1 MPSHCYPF
9 RNLTLSLVVVV
20 AVFSSVCAAQEVSFL
35 DLTKTAARVDL
46 RRPKAASLTPAV
58 HSGAQDLYHCPDPTN
73 NVGTLRISLV
83 SLDRTLYQAGD
94 EPKFEVT
101 VENAGA
107 TPVRIPISPHLA
119 DLQHKDA
126 AQEFAYY
133 ELQIVLW
140 IDADNWSTNTAGGAT
155 LYGANDNANTMLTLN
170 PGEWI
175 RVIARGRL
183 VLDSSLADL
192 IRSGHRADH
201 LHAEASVY
209 REKTLITPTQSATS
223 GRELCLAQIQGQT
236 LPIELITP

>member
-1 MPSHCYPF
+1 
-9 RNLTLSLVVVV
+9 VVV
-20 AVFSSVCAAQEVSFL
+20 VFSSVCAAQEVALL

-46 RRPKAASLTPAV
+46 RRPKAASQAPAAR
-58 HSGAQDLYHCPDPTN
+58 SGIQELQSCPDLTN
-73 NVGTLRISLV
+73 KGTLRTSLV
-83 SLDRTLYQAGD
+83 SLDRTQYLVDD
-94 EPKFEVT
+94 EPTFEVT

-119 DLQHKDA
+119 DLEHKDA

-175 RVIARGRL
+175 RVIAGGRL
-183 VLDSSLADL
+183 VLDSSLANL
-192 IRSGHRADH
+192 IQSGHRADH

-209 REKTLITPTQSATS
+209 LEKTLITPTQSATS
-223 GRELCLAQIQGQT
+223 GRELCLAQIRGET